1 VAALLL
7 VAAGSVPALS
17 AADSARTVTVGS
29 KSFTESVVLGEIAT
43 QALNENHVPARH
55 RRELG
60 GSRIVWDALLAGQI
74 DVYPEYTGTISNELL
89 AGERI
94 RSDEDLAAAL
104 GRRGVRM
111 SRFLGFNDTYALGI
125 TRPLAER
132 LKLTRIGDLR
142 AQPALRFGFSN
153 EFMNRADGWPG
164 LRERYRLPQGDV
176 RGLEHELAYRALA
189 QGAIDVTDLYSTD
202 PEIPRNGFVLLKDE
216 LNFFPDYRAVYLYR
230 GDTPPGLSAVLDS
243 LGDRVDLPTMTAMN
257 ARATIDKVPE
267 AVIASEYLQGT
278 FGYGQTQP
286 VRSRAARILGRTGE
300 HLELTGLS
308 LLLAILAGVPLGI
321 ASAHRPR
328 LAQVVLGGAGIVQTI
343 PSLALLVFMI
353 PLLGIGFLPACAA
366 LFLYSLLP
374 IIRNT
379 CSGLLD
385 IPSGLRE
392 SARALGLDDWSRLR
406 VIELPL
412 AMRSI
417 LAGIKIS
424 AVINVGTATL
434 AALIGAGGL
443 GQPIVTGIRLND
455 VGLIL
460 EGAVPAALL
469 SLIVQWMFDRLE
481 RAVLSPRTVT
491 AKLV

>member
-1 VAALLL
+1 
-7 VAAGSVPALS
+7 
-17 AADSARTVTVGS
+17 
-29 KSFTESVVLGEIAT
+29 
-43 QALNENHVPARH
+43 
-55 RRELG
+55 
-60 GSRIVWDALLAGQI
+60 
-74 DVYPEYTGTISNELL
+74 
-89 AGERI
+89 
-94 RSDEDLAAAL
+94 
-104 GRRGVRM
+104 
-111 SRFLGFNDTYALGI
+111 
-125 TRPLAER
+125 
-132 LKLTRIGDLR
+132 
-142 AQPALRFGFSN
+142 
-153 EFMNRADGWPG
+153 
-164 LRERYRLPQGDV
+164 
-176 RGLEHELAYRALA
+176 
-189 QGAIDVTDLYSTD
+189 
-202 PEIPRNGFVLLKDE
+202 
-216 LNFFPDYRAVYLYR
+216 
-230 GDTPPGLSAVLDS
+230 
-243 LGDRVDLPTMTAMN
+243 
-257 ARATIDKVPE
+257 
-267 AVIASEYLQGT
+267 
-278 FGYGQTQP
+278 
-286 VRSRAARILGRTGE
+286 
-300 HLELTGLS
+300 LS

-412 AMRSI
+412 ATRSI

-481 RAVLSPRTVT
+481 RAVLSPRKVT